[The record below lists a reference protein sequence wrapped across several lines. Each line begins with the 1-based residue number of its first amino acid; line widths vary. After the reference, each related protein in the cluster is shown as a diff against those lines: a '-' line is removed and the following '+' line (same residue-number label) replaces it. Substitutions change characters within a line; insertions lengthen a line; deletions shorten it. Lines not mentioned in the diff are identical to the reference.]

1 MASAFHSVVQE
12 KLSEFYEQGVPDVFL
27 RDVSLGEPLVPARAN
42 LVKVLVGVRRCGKT
56 YRLYQEMHRILDAG
70 KSLRSILYFNFDDER
85 LKPYDASVL
94 DDVVETYY
102 AMNPWAKA
110 KELTFSSMR
119 FRKYPTG
126 VRSCAAWSIPRLPQ
140 FTSPDLH
147 LKCFLP
153 R

>member
-94 DDVVETYY
+94 DDVEIGRAHV
-102 AMNPWAKA
+102 
-110 KELTFSSMR
+110 
-119 FRKYPTG
+119 
-126 VRSCAAWSIPRLPQ
+126 
-140 FTSPDLH
+140 
-147 LKCFLP
+147 
-153 R
+153 